1 VKLAGRMGRLGTE
14 SACDVLAGA
23 EALEGSGR
31 KVIHFEIREP
41 DFDTPQHEAAME
53 ALRSGQTNESSTSS
67 VPVAGRKPTTG
78 LGP

>member
-1 VKLAGRMGRLGTE
+1 MRRAGRAR
-14 SACDVLAGA
+14 
-23 EALEGSGR
+23 ALESSGR

-41 DFDTPQHEAAME
+41 DFDTPQQREAAME